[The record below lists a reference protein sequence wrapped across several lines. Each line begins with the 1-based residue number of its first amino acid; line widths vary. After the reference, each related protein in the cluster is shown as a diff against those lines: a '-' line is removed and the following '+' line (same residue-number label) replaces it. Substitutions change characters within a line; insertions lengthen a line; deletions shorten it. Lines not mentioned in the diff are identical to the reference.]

1 MLLAML
7 PAVGG
12 GDFIPIYV
20 AYMIIALSNLS
31 SLFDIRVQ
39 YTASRWMLY

>member
-20 AYMIIALSNLS
+20 AYMIALSNLS